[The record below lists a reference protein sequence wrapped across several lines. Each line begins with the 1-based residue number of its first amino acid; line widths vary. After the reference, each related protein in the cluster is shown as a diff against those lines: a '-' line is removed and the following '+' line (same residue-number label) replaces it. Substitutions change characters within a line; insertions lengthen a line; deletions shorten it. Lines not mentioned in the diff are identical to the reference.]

1 MSFNVQHSSFPF
13 QICLLS
19 FAFRTAVKL
28 GEHNLETDIDCE
40 LGQCADPPQ
49 IIYPKSIIVPKEYDE
64 EKLKHD
70 LAIIELAEEAKITQF
85 VSPVCLP
92 FGDLAKKNLMGEI
105 VEVAG
110 WGWFDIDDQKA
121 SPVLQVVKLP
131 VVPIEKCRKIKQL
144 EQYEFSKGQICVGGV
159 AGKGKQ
165 LS

>member
-1 MSFNVQHSSFPF
+1 MTISS
-13 QICLLS
+13 
-19 FAFRTAVKL
+19 RTAVKL
-28 GEHNLETDIDCE
+28 GEHNLETAIDCE

-49 IIYPKSIIVPKEYDE
+49 IIYPKTIIVPKEYDD

-70 LAIIELAEEAKITQF
+70 LALIELVEEVNITQF

-92 FGDLAKKNLMGEI
+92 TGEMARKTLLDEI

-131 VVPIEKCRKIKQL
+131 VVSIKNCRKIKQL
-144 EQYEFSKGQICVGGV
+144 EQYDFNKGQICVGGV